1 MADISKIT
9 LPNEQNYNI
18 KDSTARSDIIKIKSN
33 YATKIESENHVIA
46 SKTQPTD
53 QQAGDIWLIVK

>member
-9 LPNEQNYNI
+9 LPNGQNYNI
-18 KDSTARSDIIKIKSN
+18 KDPTARSDIIEIKSN
-33 YATKIESENHVIA
+33 YATKIESQNHVIA

-53 QQAGDIWLIVK
+53 QQVGDIWLVLS